1 MKGRLRFAVT
11 RGGLVFYME
20 ADWRKKLQVTVIVL
34 VVLAGLRTAYIFYE
48 RAETPQPAKSETAYP
63 LNLDDYVTP
72 PRIQPYDLKS
82 ARKAL
87 AGKTVWVK
95 AGNQIPYYPYSST
108 SHQASLTHK
117 AGVLPPLEKLQVEN
131 VISQRAPA
139 APAAGRV
146 VVVRRQVLAVFK
158 RSDKP
163 GSYAAAIGT
172 NIGDDFTFT
181 VNDQFFLADPHEL
194 YKHWPPDVWKAIDQ
208 HQAREGMSELQV
220 SFALGTSA
228 ISGPGD
234 YGNRT
239 MEYTNG
245 GNPVRITFEKDKA
258 VKVVAAAQ

>member
-1 MKGRLRFAVT
+1 
-11 RGGLVFYME
+11 ME
-20 ADWRKKLQVTVIVL
+20 ADWRKKLQITVILL

-48 RAETPQPAKSETAYP
+48 RNQPLEQKKSQPAYS

-72 PRIQPYDLKS
+72 PRVQPYDLKS
-82 ARKAL
+82 ANKEL

-95 AGNQIPYYPYSST
+95 AGNQIPYYPYRSA
-108 SHQASLTHK
+108 SHRASLTRK

-139 APAAGRV
+139 TPAAGQV
-146 VVVRRQVLAVFK
+146 VIVQRQVLAVFK

-163 GSYAAAIGT
+163 GAYAAAIGT

-194 YKHWPPDVWKAIDQ
+194 YKHWPPDVWNAIDQ

-228 ISGPGD
+228 TAGPGD

-239 MEYTNG
+239 MEYTNNG
-245 GNPVRITFEKDKA
+245 SPVKVTFEKNRA
-258 VKVVAAAQ
+258 VKVEAGAH